1 MDPSAFSLSLKT
13 HLQAIGFRSCGAST
27 IDHVSF
33 FMKELYSC
41 WTTPNYLVKSSSC
54 LASSRFLG
62 SEFISP
68 CNQGLNKC

>member
-1 MDPSAFSLSLKT
+1 MDPSAFTLSMKT
-13 HLQAIGFRSCGAST
+13 HLQPTGFRSGCAST

-33 FMKELYSC
+33 FIKELYSC
-41 WTTPNYLVKSSSC
+41 CTTPNYLVKSSFC
-54 LASSRFLG
+54 LASPRFLG